1 MGIRFNRT
9 AIYHSSYES
18 ISPAQIELELVENI
32 IYPSANDNFTT
43 TFLVKGNVSTYTD
56 VFTHISG
63 LNMSAEPPLVF
74 DMNLHSKWNNS
85 AMDKS
90 SSVAEIVSEVN
101 TGQIKLGGI
110 LDLQLSAYS
119 GPHALH
125 SELMFGRRYSVSIS
139 DLQSA
144 VPPKTTGVYPLP
156 VRTLLKPPFKSIWCG
171 GIGNPRPV
179 VTLEKETA
187 PNTVEIMTA
196 DVSIVRDEFTVSGA
210 YTISANDPNVE
221 GKYTC
226 RYVYDTR
233 RTL

>member
-9 AIYHSSYES
+9 ALYLPCYGA
-18 ISPAQIELELVENI
+18 ISPAQIELELVDNI

-43 TFLVKGNVSTYTD
+43 TFLVKGNVSAYTD

-63 LNMSAEPPLVF
+63 LNISTKPPLVF
-74 DMNLHSKWNNS
+74 DMNLHSTWNNS
-85 AMDKS
+85 AIDKS
-90 SSVAEIVSEVN
+90 SSVAEIVSDVN

-110 LDLQLSAYS
+110 LDLQLSTYS

-125 SELMFGRRYSVSIS
+125 SELMFGRRYSVSKS
-139 DLQSA
+139 DIQSA

-156 VRTLLKPPFKSIWCG
+156 YRTLLKPPFKSIWCG
-171 GIGNPRPV
+171 GVGNPTPI

-187 PNTVEIMTA
+187 TNSVETLPV
-196 DVSIVRDEFTVSGA
+196 DVSLVRDEFTVSVA

-226 RYVYDTR
+226 RYDYDII
-233 RTL
+233 